1 MDFTLVRMLMVRFAQ
16 VVDLVGIVDRWY
28 GCGYRI
34 VIVTRVQCLV
44 TDQRSML
51 TIKQIN

>member
-1 MDFTLVRMLMVRFAQ
+1 MVRFAR
-16 VVDLVGIVDRWY
+16 VVDLVGIVDQWS

-34 VIVTRVQCLV
+34 VFVIRVQCLV

>member
-1 MDFTLVRMLMVRFAQ
+1 MVTFAR

-34 VIVTRVQCLV
+34 VFVTWVQCLV
-44 TDQRSML
+44 TDEKSML
-51 TIKQIN
+51 TMKQIN

>member
-1 MDFTLVRMLMVRFAQ
+1 MLLVKFAR
-16 VVDLVGIVDRWY
+16 VVDWVEIVDRWY

-34 VIVTRVQCLV
+34 VFVTRVQCLV

-51 TIKQIN
+51 TMKQIN